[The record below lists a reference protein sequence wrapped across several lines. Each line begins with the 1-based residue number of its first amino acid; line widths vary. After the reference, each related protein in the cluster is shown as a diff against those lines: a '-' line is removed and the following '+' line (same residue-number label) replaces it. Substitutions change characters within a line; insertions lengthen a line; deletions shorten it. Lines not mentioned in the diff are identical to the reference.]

1 MRADAFTVKV
11 QEAIDSAQRLARERG
26 HQALEPA
33 HLLAA
38 LLEDEQG
45 VTRALLEKLGVDAGT
60 VEADVNAL
68 IERLPRVSGSSDL
81 YLSNDLK
88 KLLDDADSERERLKD
103 DYVTVEHLLLAAD
116 RHRRPGRRARSAA
129 A

>member
-1 MRADAFTVKV
+1 MRADSFTVKV
-11 QEAIDSAQRLARERG
+11 QEAIDAAQRLARQRG

-33 HLLAA
+33 HLFAA

-45 VTRALLEKLGVDAGT
+45 VTRALLEKLGIDAGT
-60 VEADVNAL
+60 IEADVNAL

-88 KLLDDADSERERLKD
+88 KLLDEADSER
-103 DYVTVEHLLLAAD
+103 
-116 RHRRPGRRARSAA
+116 
-129 A
+129 